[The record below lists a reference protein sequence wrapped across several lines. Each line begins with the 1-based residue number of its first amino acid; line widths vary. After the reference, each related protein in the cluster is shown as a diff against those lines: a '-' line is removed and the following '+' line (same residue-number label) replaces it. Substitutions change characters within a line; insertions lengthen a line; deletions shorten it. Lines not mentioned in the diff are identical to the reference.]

1 MDRTLNLMPP
11 FHADFGKNIHIGRHV
26 FINAGC
32 SFQDQ
37 GGITLGDGCL
47 LGHNTVIA
55 TLNHD
60 EDPARRNDL
69 LPAPVVIGNRV
80 WIGSNA
86 AILPGVTIGDNAVV
100 DAGEVVTKDVSP
112 DTVVAGVP
120 ARILRK
126 ICDKG
131 QEN

>member
-1 MDRTLNLMPP
+1 MSLMPP
-11 FHADFGKNIHIGRHV
+11 FHADFGKNIYVGKLV

-37 GGITLGDGCL
+37 GGITIGDGCL

-60 EDPARRNDL
+60 ENPAKRNNL
-69 LPAPVVIGNRV
+69 FPAPVVIGNRV

-86 AILPGVTIGDNAVV
+86 TILPGVTIGDNAIVA
-100 DAGEVVTKDVSP
+100 AGAVVTKDVPP

-120 ARILRK
+120 AKILRK
-126 ICDKG
+126 IRGKE